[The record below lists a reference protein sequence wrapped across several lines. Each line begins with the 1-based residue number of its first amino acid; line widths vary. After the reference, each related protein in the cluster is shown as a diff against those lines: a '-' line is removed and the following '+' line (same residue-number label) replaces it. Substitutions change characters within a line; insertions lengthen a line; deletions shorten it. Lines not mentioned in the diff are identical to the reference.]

1 MTITMV
7 TSNIT
12 RGYFSCMQT
21 GLAKV
26 ADYRVG
32 GATGLGL
39 SGGQVSRPLWSAIVG
54 QTIPVRWKTGWE
66 MSRDLL
72 CYWVLLPCVPRK
84 SDLALPSNSSR
95 CQVCYSWM
103 SPLQVV

>member
-54 QTIPVRWKTGWE
+54 
-66 MSRDLL
+66 
-72 CYWVLLPCVPRK
+72 
-84 SDLALPSNSSR
+84 
-95 CQVCYSWM
+95 
-103 SPLQVV
+103 